1 MTESIY
7 PFDNKTNYDLA
18 ALKALNDLAEK
29 TVRKEKSKRTRTLCY
44 VIGAA
49 CLVGGALVYN
59 IQSTIASLLLLYGV
73 LLLWVGISWKNWQL
87 RSTKSQLKRGMNVCV
102 YEFDD
107 EEIICNTEA
116 VVNRYSYEQVEA
128 VVANQHYYAIFFD
141 KNNGIIIDR
150 KGFTEGDDMFFKSF
164 IGQHTKIP
172 VQDV

>member
-1 MTESIY
+1 MSDSIY
-7 PFDNKTNYDLA
+7 PFVNKTNYDLA

-107 EEIICNTEA
+107 EEIMMTGRSYMRSASSVRNRMATMSAGRISGR
-116 VVNRYSYEQVEA
+116 VIRVNWAQRDAPSTRA
-128 VVANQHYYAIFFD
+128 A
-141 KNNGIIIDR
+141 
-150 KGFTEGDDMFFKSF
+150 S
-164 IGQHTKIP
+164 
-172 VQDV
+172 

>member
-1 MTESIY
+1 MSDSIY
-7 PFDNKTNYDLA
+7 PYVNKTNYDLA

-29 TVRKEKSKRTRTLCY
+29 TIRKEKSKRTRTLCY
-44 VIGAA
+44 VIGTV
-49 CLVGGALVYN
+49 CLVGGVLTN
-59 IQSTIASLLLLYGV
+59 SIQSTVSSLLLIYGV

-87 RSTKSQLKRGMNVCV
+87 RSTKSQLKRGMQVCV

-128 VVANQHYYAIFFD
+128 VAASQDYYAIFFD

-164 IGQHTKIP
+164 IGQHTQLPIL
-172 VQDV
+172 DV

>member
-1 MTESIY
+1 MSESIY
-7 PFDNKTNYDLA
+7 PFVNKTNYDLA

-49 CLVGGALVYN
+49 CLAGGALVYN
-59 IQSTIASLLLLYGV
+59 MQSTIASLLLLYGV

-128 VVANQHYYAIFFD
+128 VVASQHYYAIFFD

-164 IGQHTKIP
+164 IGQHTQLP
-172 VQDV
+172 VQDI